1 MRKLTLNS
9 ILILALSAVLTGCHG
24 NPHETGAGSSGGGGT
39 VTTTTPVDLLLTD
52 SPPSGITPLSFEVTL
67 QSAEL
72 EPGNVS
78 LLLAPQNEEITRLQT
93 ETAMLST
100 TEVAVGSYT
109 SVQITYANPSL
120 TFENNTGAS
129 IVAGGITCTAGSVC
143 TISPTATNQ
152 TTTLTFPS
160 ALAVSVSAPQAV
172 QLDLNLA
179 NLFSSALA
187 ADFTAGS
194 SVTAVSPSSADLLGA
209 VEDYVGQVEA
219 VSTANSTVTIG
230 NSLSALTAYVNSAT
244 AYLDFPTGTCPTP
257 AFSCLADAQIVSA
270 DVSVQPNGTLLA
282 EHIYFKDANSS
293 ETEVEGVITAINLVT
308 QQFTYVVL
316 NESATVAGL
325 GIGSIAT
332 AHWNVAPVTTTFAP
346 DDMGL
351 DTTGYLF
358 AIPADLMVGQEVSV
372 LRNTSSAG
380 LSLNADRVLL
390 RGSRITAAVSGGTSF
405 PNLTLTALPSF
416 FGAAGT
422 SQLTVTVSTTLGQTE
437 YSGNATVFSEIGP
450 GAIVSVRG
458 QLFPNAGTPTV
469 LASKVV
475 LN

>member
-109 SVQITYANPSL
+109 SVQITYAN
-120 TFENNTGAS
+120 S

-179 NLFSSALA
+179 NLFYGALA

-194 SVTAVSPSSADLLGA
+194 SVTAVRPSS
-209 VEDYVGQVEA
+209 
-219 VSTANSTVTIG
+219 
-230 NSLSALTAYVNSAT
+230 
-244 AYLDFPTGTCPTP
+244 P
-257 AFSCLADAQIVSA
+257 
-270 DVSVQPNGTLLA
+270 
-282 EHIYFKDANSS
+282 
-293 ETEVEGVITAINLVT
+293 
-308 QQFTYVVL
+308 
-316 NESATVAGL
+316 
-325 GIGSIAT
+325 
-332 AHWNVAPVTTTFAP
+332 
-346 DDMGL
+346 
-351 DTTGYLF
+351 
-358 AIPADLMVGQEVSV
+358 
-372 LRNTSSAG
+372 R
-380 LSLNADRVLL
+380 R
-390 RGSRITAAVSGGTSF
+390 
-405 PNLTLTALPSF
+405 
-416 FGAAGT
+416 
-422 SQLTVTVSTTLGQTE
+422 
-437 YSGNATVFSEIGP
+437 
-450 GAIVSVRG
+450 
-458 QLFPNAGTPTV
+458 
-469 LASKVV
+469 
-475 LN
+475 